1 MTYDEWADEY
11 LKSAKATKEKIQ
23 EYRKKMK
30 NCRNARLLYVY
41 HKRLS
46 ILYEMYDDCMYTA
59 DVLRRKADSLRKRGM
74 LKLIIV

>member
-1 MTYDEWADEY
+1 MNYDEWAEEY
-11 LKSAKATKEKIQ
+11 YETARLTEEKIQ

-30 NCRNARLLYVY
+30 NYRNARLLYVY